1 MKHQIFTSLVY
12 VSFIGSNF
20 VSGMPVVLSRRA
32 ASLDHITDQNVKQ
45 VCLDTD
51 QKTIPFIKE
60 FYTTFKKM
68 PDERGITDAIA
79 LWVQKAGPFDVKFHS
94 QKDEGK
100 SGTDFLIEMHFDDEL
115 VKAMGSLSVS
125 EAATPKAGS
134 GSATPN
140 PAVPGRSSPRG
151 AVQASSGESL
161 QKALAAEKAKQDRA
175 EKKAGKKTAE
185 AKSKSAKRVVFL
197 QAKSYHGEE
206 KVADFTYK
214 GKKREGG
221 PEKQMQMKLL
231 ENTAKEAK
239 TQYPN
244 AEIIAGYLAYDEE
257 EVVFIPLNEILK
269 ECPSGCQGNDEAA
282 NKVMSKH
289 FRQKH
294 STKKAEKPNER
305 PCWMHEVV
313 IAQATPLS

>member
-1 MKHQIFTSLVY
+1 MKHQLFTSLVY
-12 VSFIGSNF
+12 VSLIGSNF
-20 VSGMPVVLSRRA
+20 VSAMPVVLSRRTA
-32 ASLDHITDQNVKQ
+32 TLDHITDQNVKQ
-45 VCLDTD
+45 VCVDTD

-94 QKDEGK
+94 QKTEGK
-100 SGTDFLIEMHFDDEL
+100 SGTDFLIEMHFDEGL
-115 VKAMGSLSVS
+115 LKGMGSLSVS
-125 EAATPKAGS
+125 ETATPKAVS
-134 GSATPN
+134 GSTTPN
-140 PAVPGRSSPRG
+140 PAAPGRSSPRG

-175 EKKAGKKTAE
+175 EKKAGKQKAE
-185 AKSKSAKRVVFL
+185 AKSKSAGRVVFL

-244 AEIIAGYLAYDEE
+244 ADIIAGYLAYDEE
-257 EVVFIPLNEILK
+257 DVVFIALNEILAQ
-269 ECPSGCQGNDEAA
+269 CPGDCQGNDEAV
-282 NKVMSKH
+282 NKAMSAH
-289 FRQKH
+289 FREKH
-294 STKKAEKPNER
+294 STRKDGNPEQR
-305 PCWMHEVV
+305 PCWMHDVV
-313 IAQATPLS
+313 TAQVTPLA